1 MMPGSL
7 RPEEETPRPV
17 EDGVNA
23 FFSRSI
29 VGGPMSIHLG
39 TPATRRGL
47 AKIGVEHAPESF
59 ITHMLSSGHMPPNT
73 ASLSHLPGVTA
84 HRSGRGFWVSRATLI
99 FATCTT
105 VAALA
110 VAAYA
115 LWIK

>member
-1 MMPGSL
+1 ML
-7 RPEEETPRPV
+7 

-29 VGGPMSIHLG
+29 VGGPMSISLG

-47 AKIGVEHAPESF
+47 AKIGVELAPQSF
-59 ITHMLSSGHMPPNT
+59 ITHMLSRGRMPPNT
-73 ASLSHLPGVTA
+73 ESLSYLPGVTA
-84 HRSGRGFWVSRATLI
+84 HRSGRGIWVNRTTLI
-99 FATCTT
+99 FTTCTT

-115 LWIK
+115 LLIK